1 MEMQSSQIV
10 SKGEF
15 ARLINV
21 SPGRISQYIAAGQIT
36 PDALDGDGR
45 NAKIIVDKARAQL
58 SGRLDVAQRV
68 GSNGMTT
75 RLGMPC
81 AAAPEA
87 ATAPAAQLPF
97 STDIVAE
104 RIAKEKLEQARM
116 QTARARREEAL
127 AIGRYMLADEVKVE
141 MTRAV
146 SIAFRVME
154 SGLVD
159 MAAAIAA
166 QFDVPQRDVQ
176 HHLQKAFRAVRVRAA
191 GEFSAQAAHEPATV
205 DDVEGHDFERDD
217 EAA

>member
-1 MEMQSSQIV
+1 METQSSQIV

-36 PDALDGDGR
+36 REALEGDGR

-75 RLGMPC
+75 RLGTPSTV
-81 AAAPEA
+81 ASVA
-87 ATAPAAQLPF
+87 ATTPAAQLPF

-127 AIGRYMLADEVKVE
+127 AIGRYMLADEVKIE

-191 GEFSAQAAHEPATV
+191 GEFSAQAADAPATV
-205 DDVEGHDFERDD
+205 DDPEGGYIERDD

>member
-1 MEMQSSQIV
+1 MEMPTGQIV

-15 ARLINV
+15 ARLLNV
-21 SPGRISQYIAAGQIT
+21 TPGRVSQYIAAGQIT
-36 PDALDGDGR
+36 RDAIEGEGR

-58 SGRLDVAQRV
+58 TGRLDVAQRV

-75 RLGMPC
+75 RLGTSTETSDTP
-81 AAAPEA
+81 AAAQQ
-87 ATAPAAQLPF
+87 PALRFP
-97 STDIVAE
+97 TDVIAE
-104 RIAKEKLEQARM
+104 QIAREKLEQARF
-116 QTARARREEAL
+116 QTARAKRDEAL
-127 AIGRYMLADEVKVE
+127 AVGRYMLTEDVRSE

-146 SIAFRVME
+146 AVAFRVME

-166 QFDVPQRDVQ
+166 QFDIPQRDVQ

-191 GEFSAQAAHEPATV
+191 GEFKAQAADEPLTV
-205 DDVEGHDFERDD
+205 DDPVTDDRDD